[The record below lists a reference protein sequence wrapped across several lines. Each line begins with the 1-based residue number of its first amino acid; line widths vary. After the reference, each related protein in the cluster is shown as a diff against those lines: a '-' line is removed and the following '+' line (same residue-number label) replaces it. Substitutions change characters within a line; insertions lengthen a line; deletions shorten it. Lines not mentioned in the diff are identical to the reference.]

1 MWRYIIQI
9 IVFQLVFLLVY
20 ESFLK
25 KETFFTA
32 NRWYLLLTPVLSLIL
47 PFASFTA
54 LSEVVPA
61 SAVTAINNTIK
72 LPEVFIGG
80 NQSQVQ
86 QLPTV
91 HIKAEKTGAVNWWL
105 VVYALGS
112 FMSLFFFLKRWRVI
126 GKLFQFKAEDKKDF
140 KIVEI
145 PNSRMAFTFLK
156 TVFLGS
162 DISAK
167 EREHILA
174 HELIHVSQKHSLDL
188 LFFEILKVLF
198 WFNPLVYLF
207 QNRIAALH
215 EFIADEAVVK
225 KISKKHYF
233 NQLLN
238 SAFETQN
245 LSFTNQFFN
254 QSLIK
259 KRIVMLQKSKSKTIA
274 KFKFLLVIP
283 LLAMMLIYVSC
294 SDERDVSSDDPSSDI
309 ENLISKIESRD
320 NLTSDQKIQLVNS
333 LQEIEDK
340 MLGSSRFESSD
351 KVKVVQGYGASSS
364 TADVPFAV
372 IEEVP
377 VFPGCEY
384 LKSNQERKE
393 CMSQKIAEFVAKE
406 FDTKI
411 GKDLLEE
418 GDLVRVIVQFKI
430 DETGNIRDIR
440 AKAPVPELE
449 EEAKRV
455 VNSLPQMTPGKQRG
469 KAVGVVYSLPIV
481 FQNGG
486 GKTSG
491 AANNTA
497 GSLPP
502 PPPSAPASK

>member
-25 KETFFTA
+25 KETFFKA

-54 LSEVVPA
+54 ISDVVPA

-72 LPEVFIGG
+72 LPEVFIGT
-80 NQSQVQ
+80 Q
-86 QLPTV
+86 QPTIEKLPTV
-91 HIKAEKTGAVNWWL
+91 HIKAEKTAAVNWWL

-112 FMSLFFFLKRWRVI
+112 FTSFVLFLKRWRVI

-225 KISKKHYF
+225 KTSKKHYF

-283 LLAMMLIYVSC
+283 LLAMILIYVSC

-340 MLGSSRFESSD
+340 MLGSSRFESGD
-351 KVKVVQGYGASSS
+351 KVKVVQGYGSSSS
-364 TADVPFAV
+364 TADVPFGV

-377 VFPGCEY
+377 AFAGCEG
-384 LKSNQERKE
+384 LKTNEERKA
-393 CMSQKIAEFVAKE
+393 CTSDKIREFVAGN

-411 GKDLLEE
+411 GKDFLKE

-502 PPPSAPASK
+502 PPPSALASK

>member
-61 SAVTAINNTIK
+61 SAITAINNTIK

-80 NQSQVQ
+80 NQPQVQ

-105 VVYALGS
+105 VAYALGS
-112 FMSLFFFLKRWRVI
+112 FMSLLLFLKRWRVI

-225 KISKKHYF
+225 KTSKNHYF

-238 SAFETQN
+238 SAFDTQN

-259 KRIVMLQKSKSKTIA
+259 KRIVMLQKNKSTTIA
-274 KFKFLLVIP
+274 KFKFLLVVP
-283 LLAMMLIYVSC
+283 VLAMMLIYVSC
-294 SDERDVSSDDPSSDI
+294 SDERDVSSDDPTGDI
-309 ENLISKIESRD
+309 DNLISKIQNKD
-320 NLTSDQKIQLVNS
+320 NLSEDEKIEL
-333 LQEIEDK
+333 
-340 MLGSSRFESSD
+340 
-351 KVKVVQGYGASSS
+351 VKVLQAVEEKMEGTSFKEENKVYEVRGWAD
-364 TADVPFAV
+364 TNDVPFAV

-430 DETGNIRDIR
+430 DETGSIRDIR
-440 AKAPVPELE
+440 ARAPVPELE

-469 KAVGVVYSLPIV
+469 KAVGVVYSLPIS
-481 FQNGG
+481 FTNG
-486 GKTSG
+486 
-491 AANNTA
+491 
-497 GSLPP
+497 
-502 PPPSAPASK
+502 

>member
-54 LSEVVPA
+54 ISDVVPA

-72 LPEVFIGG
+72 LPEVFIGT
-80 NQSQVQ
+80 QQPTVE

-91 HIKAEKTGAVNWWL
+91 HIKAEKTAAVNWWL

-112 FMSLFFFLKRWRVI
+112 FTSFVLFLKRWRVI

-188 LFFEILKVLF
+188 LVFEILKVLF

-225 KISKKHYF
+225 KTSKKHYF

-259 KRIVMLQKSKSKTIA
+259 KRIVMLQKNKSTTIA
-274 KFKFLLVIP
+274 KFKFLLVVP
-283 LLAMMLIYVSC
+283 VLAMMLIYVSC
-294 SDERDVSSDDPSSDI
+294 SDERDVSSDDPTGDI
-309 ENLISKIESRD
+309 DNLISKIQNKD
-320 NLTSDQKIQLVNS
+320 NLSEDEKIEL
-333 LQEIEDK
+333 
-340 MLGSSRFESSD
+340 
-351 KVKVVQGYGASSS
+351 VKVLQAVEEKMEGTSFKEKNKVYEVRGWAD
-364 TADVPFAV
+364 TNDVPFAV

-377 VFPGCEY
+377 VFPGCAD
-384 LKSNQERKE
+384 LKTNNERKS
-393 CMSQKIAEFVAKE
+393 CMSEKITQYVVNN
-406 FDTKI
+406 FDTGI
-411 GKDLLEE
+411 GKDILDE
-418 GDLVRVIVQFKI
+418 GEITRVIVQFKI
-430 DETGNIRDIR
+430 NASGDVTEIKAR
-440 AKAPVPELE
+440 APHPDLE
-449 EEAKRV
+449 MEAKRV
-455 VNSLPQMTPGKQRG
+455 INSLPRMQPGKQRG

-486 GKTSG
+486 DTPG
-491 AANNTA
+491 AVGETV
-497 GSLPP
+497 SDLPP
-502 PPPSAPASK
+502 PPPPEAQASK

>member
-54 LSEVVPA
+54 ISDVVPA

-72 LPEVFIGG
+72 LPEVFIGT
-80 NQSQVQ
+80 Q
-86 QLPTV
+86 QPTIEKLPTV
-91 HIKAEKTGAVNWWL
+91 HIKAEKTAAVNWWL

-112 FMSLFFFLKRWRVI
+112 FTSFVLFLKRWRVI
-126 GKLFQFKAEDKKDF
+126 GKLFQFKAEDKKDY

-145 PNSRMAFTFLK
+145 PNSSMAFTFLK

-167 EREHILA
+167 EREYILA

-188 LFFEILKVLF
+188 LVFEILKVLF

-225 KISKKHYF
+225 KTSKKHYF

-238 SAFETQN
+238 SAFDTQN

-274 KFKFLLVIP
+274 KFKFLLVLP

-294 SDERDVSSDDPSSDI
+294 SDERDVSSDDPTGDI
-309 ENLISKIESRD
+309 DNLISKIQNKD
-320 NLTSDQKIQLVNS
+320 NLSEDEKIELVKVLQAVEEKMEGTSFK
-333 LQEIEDK
+333 EDK
-340 MLGSSRFESSD
+340 VYEVRGWAD
-351 KVKVVQGYGASSS
+351 
-364 TADVPFAV
+364 TNDVPFAV

-440 AKAPVPELE
+440 ARAPVPELE

-469 KAVGVVYSLPIV
+469 KAVGVVYSLPIS
-481 FQNGG
+481 FTNG
-486 GKTSG
+486 
-491 AANNTA
+491 
-497 GSLPP
+497 
-502 PPPSAPASK
+502 

>member
-105 VVYALGS
+105 VAYALGS
-112 FMSLFFFLKRWRVI
+112 FMSLLLFLKRWRVI

-225 KISKKHYF
+225 KTSKKHYF

-294 SDERDVSSDDPSSDI
+294 SDERDVSSDDPTGDI
-309 ENLISKIESRD
+309 DNLISKIQNKD
-320 NLTSDQKIQLVNS
+320 NLSEDEKIEL
-333 LQEIEDK
+333 
-340 MLGSSRFESSD
+340 
-351 KVKVVQGYGASSS
+351 VKVLQAVEEKMEGTSFKEKNKVYEVRGWAD
-364 TADVPFAV
+364 TNDVPFAV

-377 VFPGCEY
+377 VFPGCAD
-384 LKSNQERKE
+384 LKTNNERKS
-393 CMSQKIAEFVAKE
+393 CMSEKITQYVVNN
-406 FDTKI
+406 FDTGI
-411 GKDLLEE
+411 GKDILDE
-418 GDLVRVIVQFKI
+418 GEITRVIVQFKI
-430 DETGNIRDIR
+430 NASGDVTEIKAR
-440 AKAPVPELE
+440 APHPDLE
-449 EEAKRV
+449 MEAKRV
-455 VNSLPQMTPGKQRG
+455 INSLPRMQPGKQRG

-486 GKTSG
+486 GKT
-491 AANNTA
+491 
-497 GSLPP
+497 
-502 PPPSAPASK
+502 

>member
-80 NQSQVQ
+80 NQPQVQ

-105 VVYALGS
+105 VAYALGS
-112 FMSLFFFLKRWRVI
+112 FMSLLLFLKRWRVI

-188 LFFEILKVLF
+188 LVFEILKVLF

-225 KISKKHYF
+225 KTSKKHYF

-259 KRIVMLQKSKSKTIA
+259 KRIVMLQKNKSTTIA
-274 KFKFLLVIP
+274 KFKFLLVVP
-283 LLAMMLIYVSC
+283 VLAMMLIYVSC
-294 SDERDVSSDDPSSDI
+294 SDERDVSSDDPTGDI
-309 ENLISKIESRD
+309 DNLISKIQNKD
-320 NLTSDQKIQLVNS
+320 NLSEDEKIEL
-333 LQEIEDK
+333 
-340 MLGSSRFESSD
+340 
-351 KVKVVQGYGASSS
+351 VKVLQ
-364 TADVPFAV
+364 AV
-372 IEEVP
+372 EEKMEGTS
-377 VFPGCEY
+377 F
-384 LKSNQERKE
+384 KE
-393 CMSQKIAEFVAKE
+393 
-406 FDTKI
+406 
-411 GKDLLEE
+411 
-418 GDLVRVIVQFKI
+418 
-430 DETGNIRDIR
+430 
-440 AKAPVPELE
+440 
-449 EEAKRV
+449 
-455 VNSLPQMTPGKQRG
+455 
-469 KAVGVVYSLPIV
+469 
-481 FQNGG
+481 
-486 GKTSG
+486 
-491 AANNTA
+491 
-497 GSLPP
+497 
-502 PPPSAPASK
+502 

>member
-25 KETFFTA
+25 KETFFKA

-54 LSEVVPA
+54 LSEVLPA

-80 NQSQVQ
+80 NQPQVQ

-105 VVYALGS
+105 VAYALGS
-112 FMSLFFFLKRWRVI
+112 FMSLLLFLKRWRVI

-145 PNSRMAFTFLK
+145 PNSRVAFTFLK

-167 EREHILA
+167 EREYILA

-188 LFFEILKVLF
+188 LVFEILKVLF
-198 WFNPLVYLF
+198 WFNPLVYIF

-225 KISKKHYF
+225 KTSKKQYF

-238 SAFETQN
+238 SAFDTQN

-259 KRIVMLQKSKSKTIA
+259 KRIVMLQKNKSTTIA
-274 KFKFLLVIP
+274 KFKFLLVLP

-294 SDERDVSSDDPSSDI
+294 SDERDVSSDDPTGDI
-309 ENLISKIESRD
+309 DNLISKIQNKD
-320 NLTSDQKIQLVNS
+320 NLSEDEKIEL
-333 LQEIEDK
+333 
-340 MLGSSRFESSD
+340 
-351 KVKVVQGYGASSS
+351 VKVLQAVEEKMEGTSFKEENKVYEVRGWAD
-364 TADVPFAV
+364 TNDVPFAV

-411 GKDLLEE
+411 GNDLLEE

-440 AKAPVPELE
+440 ARAPVPELE

-469 KAVGVVYSLPIV
+469 KAVGVVYSLPIS
-481 FQNGG
+481 FTNG
-486 GKTSG
+486 
-491 AANNTA
+491 
-497 GSLPP
+497 
-502 PPPSAPASK
+502 

>member
-72 LPEVFIGG
+72 LPEVFIGT
-80 NQSQVQ
+80 Q
-86 QLPTV
+86 QPTIEKLPTV
-91 HIKAEKTGAVNWWL
+91 HIKAEKTAAVNWWL

-112 FMSLFFFLKRWRVI
+112 FTSFVLFLKRWRVI

-225 KISKKHYF
+225 KTSKKHYF

-283 LLAMMLIYVSC
+283 LLAMILIYVSC
-294 SDERDVSSDDPSSDI
+294 SDERDVSSDDPTGDI
-309 ENLISKIESRD
+309 DNLISKIQNKD
-320 NLTSDQKIQLVNS
+320 NLSEDEKIEL
-333 LQEIEDK
+333 
-340 MLGSSRFESSD
+340 
-351 KVKVVQGYGASSS
+351 VKVLQAVEEKMEGTSFKEKNNQSITNIINAGVYLFKKDIYNFSSYADEFSLEADFFPSLIEQGISAYDCQGKFIDIG
-364 TADVPFAV
+364 TA
-372 IEEVP
+372 
-377 VFPGCEY
+377 
-384 LKSNQERKE
+384 KSYKN
-393 CMSQKIAEFVAKE
+393 SQLFFNE
-406 FDTKI
+406 
-411 GKDLLEE
+411 
-418 GDLVRVIVQFKI
+418 
-430 DETGNIRDIR
+430 
-440 AKAPVPELE
+440 
-449 EEAKRV
+449 
-455 VNSLPQMTPGKQRG
+455 
-469 KAVGVVYSLPIV
+469 
-481 FQNGG
+481 
-486 GKTSG
+486 
-491 AANNTA
+491 
-497 GSLPP
+497 
-502 PPPSAPASK
+502 

>member
-1 MWRYIIQI
+1 MMQYIIQI
-9 IVFQLVFLLVY
+9 VIFQLAFLLVY
-20 ESFLK
+20 ELFLK

-47 PFASFTA
+47 PFVSFTA
-54 LSEVVPA
+54 LSEVLPA

-80 NQSQVQ
+80 NQPQVQ

-91 HIKAEKTGAVNWWL
+91 HIKAEKTAAVNWWL

-112 FMSLFFFLKRWRVI
+112 FMSLVLFLKRWRVI

-145 PNSRMAFTFLK
+145 PNSRVAFTFLK

-162 DISAK
+162 DISAE
-167 EREHILA
+167 EREQILE

-198 WFNPLVYLF
+198 WFNPLVYIF

-225 KISKKHYF
+225 KTSKKHYF

-238 SAFETQN
+238 SAFDTQN

-254 QSLIK
+254 KSLIK
-259 KRIVMLQKSKSKTIA
+259 KRIVMLQKNKSSTIA
-274 KFKFLLVIP
+274 KFKFLLVVP
-283 LLAMMLIYVSC
+283 VLAMMLIYVSC
-294 SDERDVSSDDPSSDI
+294 SDERDVSSDDPTGDI
-309 ENLISKIESRD
+309 DNLISKIQNKD
-320 NLTSDQKIQLVNS
+320 NLSEDEKIEL
-333 LQEIEDK
+333 
-340 MLGSSRFESSD
+340 
-351 KVKVVQGYGASSS
+351 VKVLQAVEEKMEGTSFKEENKVYEVRGWAD
-364 TADVPFAV
+364 TNDVPFAV

-377 VFPGCEY
+377 VFPGCED
-384 LKSNQERKE
+384 LKSNEARKE
-393 CMSQKIAEFVAKE
+393 CMSQKLMEFVAEE
-406 FDTKI
+406 FNTDI
-411 GKDLLEE
+411 GKGVLEE
-418 GDLVRVIVQFKI
+418 GAIGRVIVQFRI
-430 DETGNIRDIR
+430 DETGNIRDI
-440 AKAPVPELE
+440 KARGPVPELE

-455 VNSLPQMTPGKQRG
+455 VNSIPQMTPGKQRG
-469 KAVGVVYSLPIV
+469 KAASVIYSLPIA

-486 GKTSG
+486 GTSG
-491 AANNTA
+491 VA
-497 GSLPP
+497 GKSDGSVPP
-502 PPPSAPASK
+502 PPPPAPASK

>member
-25 KETFFTA
+25 KETFFKA

-54 LSEVVPA
+54 LSEVLPA

-80 NQSQVQ
+80 NQPQVQ

-91 HIKAEKTGAVNWWL
+91 HIKAEKTAAVNWWL

-112 FMSLFFFLKRWRVI
+112 FTSFVLFLKRWRVI

-145 PNSRMAFTFLK
+145 PNSRVAFTFLK

-188 LFFEILKVLF
+188 LVFEILKVLF
-198 WFNPLVYLF
+198 WFNPLVYIF

-225 KISKKHYF
+225 KTSKKQYF

-238 SAFETQN
+238 SAFDTQN

-259 KRIVMLQKSKSKTIA
+259 KRIVMLQKNKSTTIA
-274 KFKFLLVIP
+274 KFKFLLVLP

-294 SDERDVSSDDPSSDI
+294 SDERDVSSDDPTGDI
-309 ENLISKIESRD
+309 DNLISKIQNKD
-320 NLTSDQKIQLVNS
+320 NLSEDEKIELVKVLQAVEEKMEGTSFK
-333 LQEIEDK
+333 EDK
-340 MLGSSRFESSD
+340 VYEVRGWAD
-351 KVKVVQGYGASSS
+351 
-364 TADVPFAV
+364 TNDVPFAV

-440 AKAPVPELE
+440 ARAPVPELE

-469 KAVGVVYSLPIV
+469 KAVGVVYSLPIS
-481 FQNGG
+481 FTNG
-486 GKTSG
+486 
-491 AANNTA
+491 
-497 GSLPP
+497 
-502 PPPSAPASK
+502 